1 MKDWFIARSDK
12 KYGPYSVEE
21 MIQLRQYGKAFET
34 DLIWKK
40 GLRNWKTLIQVEEF
54 STLAMSNLSLQSDT
68 SSLLNRRK
76 WPRVKKDFSV
86 YIHNGITVWK
96 AKTVILSQGGTLIE
110 IATPSLQP
118 GDSIHINFE
127 GIQNQIES
135 FSCLGE
141 IAGKRFN
148 NERLRFNTL
157 IQYSLRFTKKDECAE
172 KLLEVLIQKILIEN
186 TKQLKGVKDVTAVG

>member
-12 KYGPYSVEE
+12 KHGPYSVEE
-21 MIQLRQYGKAFET
+21 IIQLRQFGKAFET
-34 DLIWKK
+34 DLVWKK

-54 STLAMSNLSLQSDT
+54 SPLAMSNLTLQSET

-76 WPRVKKDFSV
+76 WPRVKKEFSL
-86 YIHNGITVWK
+86 YIHNGISVWK
-96 AKTVILSQGGTLIE
+96 AKTIILSQGGTLIE

-118 GDSIHINFE
+118 RDLIHINFR
-127 GIQNQIES
+127 GVPDQFES

-157 IQYSLRFTKKDECAE
+157 NQYSLRFTKKDECAE
-172 KLLEVLIQKILIEN
+172 NLLEAMIHKLLIEN
-186 TKQLKGVKDVTAVG
+186 NKQLQGVKYVTAVG